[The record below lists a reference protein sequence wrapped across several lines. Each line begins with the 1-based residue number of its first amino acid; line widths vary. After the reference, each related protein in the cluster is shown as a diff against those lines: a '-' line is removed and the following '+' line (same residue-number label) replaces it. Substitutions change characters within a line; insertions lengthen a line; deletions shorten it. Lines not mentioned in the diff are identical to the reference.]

1 MNNFF
6 ATPEGGWGDGSVHLT
21 TVGIAI
27 VIAVIA
33 LLLIVAA
40 IVRHKNATHK
50 SALTTKQ
57 LVYSAVAIALAVVC
71 SMIKLFDMPMG
82 GSVTLLSMLFIVLI
96 AYWYGPYVGIMTAV
110 AYGLVQF
117 VLEPIFYTIPQM
129 LLDYP
134 LAFGALGLAGFFNKK
149 KWGLQIG
156 YIAGVIGRF
165 VFATISGVVFF
176 AAYAPEGMSRWH
188 ILPAIR
194 HPTLFRSNHHLDYY
208 LHSAGI
214 TCTCGSPQTRRR
226 SVGSAIKRTAAPAL
240 CTLKRDMFYYKN
252 IGEYEVPEC
261 NQRRQFFEAKSE
273 DSSVPRR
280 TSSSVSFHVWT
291 VPGAC
296 PTKHRQ

>member
-1 MNNFF
+1 M
-6 ATPEGGWGDGSVHLT
+6 
-21 TVGIAI
+21 
-27 VIAVIA
+27 
-33 LLLIVAA
+33 
-40 IVRHKNATHK
+40 RHKNATHK

-156 YIAGVIGRF
+156 YIVGVIGRF
-165 VFATISGVVFF
+165 VFATISGVV
-176 AAYAPEGMSRWH
+176 PPPPP
-188 ILPAIR
+188 I
-194 HPTLFRSNHHLDYY
+194 
-208 LHSAGI
+208 
-214 TCTCGSPQTRRR
+214 
-226 SVGSAIKRTAAPAL
+226 

-252 IGEYEVPEC
+252 IGEYEVSRMQPE
-261 NQRRQFFEAKSE
+261 A
-273 DSSVPRR
+273 
-280 TSSSVSFHVWT
+280 
-291 VPGAC
+291 AIL
-296 PTKHRQ
+296 